1 MKTGFSAGIRN
12 ILSALLSHVSG
23 FYHHNTSGI
32 YNLSGGFSNFRKMI
46 LFKVSFVNN
55 VATKAEFT
63 HSRQPVEWKENP
75 YSIVSLEV
83 YANNNVQ
90 ALELA
95 QQKANALLKGK
106 R

>member
-1 MKTGFSAGIRN
+1 MYPVSTII
-12 ILSALLSHVSG
+12 ILPV
-23 FYHHNTSGI
+23 FTI
-32 YNLSGGFSNFRKMI
+32 CRGGFSNFEKMI

>member
-1 MKTGFSAGIRN
+1 MYA
-12 ILSALLSHVSG
+12 ILISYCRYLRFFGAVSVILG
-23 FYHHNTSGI
+23 
-32 YNLSGGFSNFRKMI
+32 KMI

-75 YSIVSLEV
+75 YSIISLEV